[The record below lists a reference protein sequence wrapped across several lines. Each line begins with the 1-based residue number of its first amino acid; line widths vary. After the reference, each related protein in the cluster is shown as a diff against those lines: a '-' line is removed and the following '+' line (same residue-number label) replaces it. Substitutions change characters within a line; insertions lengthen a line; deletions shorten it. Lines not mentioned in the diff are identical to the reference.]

1 MKIMAKTILIILL
14 ISLTFFIVSPINNS
28 YASGLSEII
37 TGADQFI
44 KNGVGETSPIKES
57 DLKNISNP
65 IYTVL
70 LVLAIII
77 AVIVGLVI
85 GIKFMT
91 GSVAEKAKIKETLI
105 PYIAGCIVI
114 FGAFAIW
121 RIVVNIMREI
131 WTGFTKLDFKII
143 S

>member
-1 MKIMAKTILIILL
+1 MKMKIMAKTILIILL

-28 YASGLSEII
+28 YASGLGEII
-37 TGADQFI
+37 TGADKFI
-44 KNGVGETSPIKES
+44 SDGAGETSPIKES
-57 DLKNISNP
+57 DLKNISDP

-70 LVLAIII
+70 LVLAIVI
-77 AVIVGLVI
+77 AVVVGLVI

-121 RIVVNIMREI
+121 RLVVNIMRGI
-131 WTGFTKLDFKII
+131 
-143 S
+143 